1 MKAIS
6 VPGNY
11 QVNSSCT
18 DSFKKGSI
26 TRTVTRDIGR
36 YVVVLV
42 DPDNRPTALSCEPL
56 AVLSLTSY
64 TQPCADAIR

>member
-18 DSFKKGSI
+18 NSFKKGSV
-26 TRTVTRDIGR
+26 TRTVTRGVR
-36 YVVVLV
+36 RNVVVLV
-42 DPDNRPTALSCEPL
+42 DPDNRPAALGCEPL